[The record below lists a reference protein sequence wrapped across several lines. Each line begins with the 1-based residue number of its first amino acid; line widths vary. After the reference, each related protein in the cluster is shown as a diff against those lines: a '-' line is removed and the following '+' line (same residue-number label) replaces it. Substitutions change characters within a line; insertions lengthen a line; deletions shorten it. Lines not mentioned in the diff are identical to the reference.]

1 VSDGSVARSGAWVE
15 LPAAGLW
22 ARALRTA
29 KVEVAFFKHLFE
41 SYEEV
46 ALVRTAAT
54 VGDDVILAVVA
65 PPDFTAVA
73 DEILLDVARRGSPAL
88 EPAELPESCREDWFL
103 EEWA

>member
-1 VSDGSVARSGAWVE
+1 MRGEGAARPEHWVA

-29 KVEVAFFKHLFE
+29 KGEVAFWKHLFE

-46 ALVRTAAT
+46 ALVRTAET
-54 VGDDVILAVVA
+54 VGDDVILAIVA
-65 PPDFTAVA
+65 PPDFLAVA
-73 DEILLDVARRGSPAL
+73 DEILEDVARRGSPVL
-88 EPAELPESCREDWFL
+88 VPAELPARCREDWFL